1 MDFNTYTYQPG
12 AYETAMP
19 LEIASWACYAKLQ
32 EARRAYGL
40 YDVKNDRILR
50 AYREFAW
57 EHAPEFPDPVH
68 FSTDG
73 RMEDGR
79 FTPTRWGVLEW
90 TEETIE
96 RLDREGRERFAVV
109 G

>member
-1 MDFNTYTYQPG
+1 MDFNTYTYRPG

-32 EARRAYGL
+32 EARKAYGL
-40 YDVKNDRILR
+40 YDVKNDRVLR

-68 FSTDG
+68 FPTYG
-73 RMEDGR
+73 RMERRPLHAHPMGC
-79 FTPTRWGVLEW
+79 PGM
-90 TEETIE
+90 
-96 RLDREGRERFAVV
+96 DRGDDRAP
-109 G
+109 